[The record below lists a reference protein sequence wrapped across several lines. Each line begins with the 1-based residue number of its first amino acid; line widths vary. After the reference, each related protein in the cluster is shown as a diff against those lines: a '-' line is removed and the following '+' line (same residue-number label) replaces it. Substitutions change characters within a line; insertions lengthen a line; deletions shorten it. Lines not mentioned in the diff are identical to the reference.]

1 MVTTSSSLI
10 IEAEALDERD
20 KENVAIGYALQAETK
35 RINELT
41 KERFDAIG
49 RGDISVE
56 LCNSTVCDT
65 NYSYYSSALQAAH
78 AKIQATGSQVTYQ
91 SNQYVNDKDTL
102 NDVFLPITNLFD
114 RIPNFP
120 KVDPVLIGF
129 FAAIFIASIF
139 FGRQFSRKKRTSR
152 RNRRFI
158 KSSKWSITSDWLRRS
173 IFPLHRD
180 RYGQWSSNIP
190 DEPGRL
196 RVTPAE
202 YSRMQAFEK
211 SFATVGKSDP
221 EYFLHVTSGAKLID
235 ASRRGNELY
244 SINTIIRGRSLR
256 LLKYRDTS
264 TKVQDPLT
272 GKWIGQPY
280 VCFVPEG
287 YNKADHAMAWKF
299 RLTPSEY
306 RGTKGNEA

>member
-65 NYSYYSSALQAAH
+65 NYSYYSPALQAAY
-78 AKIQATGSQVTYQ
+78 AKIYATGSQVTYQ

-114 RIPNFP
+114 RIPLFFTPDFP
-120 KVDPVLIGF
+120 EVDPVLIGF
-129 FAAIFIASIF
+129 FVAIFITSIYI
-139 FGRQFSRKKRTSR
+139 GRQFSRKKRIAR
-152 RNRRFI
+152 RNR
-158 KSSKWSITSDWLRRS
+158 SDLRHRS
-173 IFPLHRD
+173 L
-180 RYGQWSSNIP
+180 
-190 DEPGRL
+190 DEPGIL
-196 RVTPAE
+196 RVTPEE
-202 YSRMQAFEK
+202 YRRMQEFER

-221 EYFLHVTSGAKLID
+221 EYFLHVTSGAELID

-244 SINTIIRGRSLR
+244 SIDTIIHGRSLR
-256 LLKYRDTS
+256 ILKYRDPS
-264 TKVQDPLT
+264 TKVQDPST
-272 GKWIGQPY
+272 GEWVGQLY
-280 VCFVPEG
+280 ISFVPEHI
-287 YNKADHAMAWKF
+287 NKADHGMAWKF
-299 RLTPSEY
+299 CLTPGEY
-306 RGTKGNEA
+306 RRTKRHEA

>member
-65 NYSYYSSALQAAH
+65 NYGYYSPALQAAH
-78 AKIQATGSQVTYQ
+78 AKIYATGSQVTYQ

-114 RIPNFP
+114 RITDFL

-129 FAAIFIASIF
+129 FVAIFITSIYI
-139 FGRQFSRKKRTSR
+139 GRQFSHKKRIAR
-152 RNRRFI
+152 RNRR
-158 KSSKWSITSDWLRRS
+158 DWRRKLKEL
-173 IFPLHRD
+173 IAQNTWRHR
-180 RYGQWSSNIP
+180 SN
-190 DEPGRL
+190 DEPGIL
-196 RVTPAE
+196 RVTPEE
-202 YSRMQAFEK
+202 YRRMREFER
-211 SFATVGKSDP
+211 SFNSLRTKSDP

-244 SINTIIRGRSLR
+244 SIDTIIHGRSLR
-256 LLKYRDTS
+256 ILKYRDPS
-264 TKVQDPLT
+264 TKVQDPTT
-272 GKWIGQPY
+272 GEWLGQLY
-280 VCFVPEG
+280 ISFVPEHI
-287 YNKADHAMAWKF
+287 NNADHGMAWKF
-299 RLTPSEY
+299 RLTPGEY
-306 RGTKGNEA
+306 RRTKRHEA

>member
-78 AKIQATGSQVTYQ
+78 AKIYATGSQVTYQ

-114 RIPNFP
+114 RIPDFL

-129 FAAIFIASIF
+129 FVAIFITSIYI
-139 FGRQFSRKKRTSR
+139 GRQFSHKKRIAR
-152 RNRRFI
+152 RNRR
-158 KSSKWSITSDWLRRS
+158 DWRRKLKEL
-173 IFPLHRD
+173 IAQNTWRHR
-180 RYGQWSSNIP
+180 SN
-190 DEPGRL
+190 DEPGIL
-196 RVTPAE
+196 RVTPEE
-202 YSRMQAFEK
+202 YRRMQEFER
-211 SFATVGKSDP
+211 SFVTVGKSDP

-244 SINTIIRGRSLR
+244 SIDTIIHGRSLKI
-256 LLKYRDTS
+256 LKYRDPS
-264 TKVQDPLT
+264 TKVQDLIT
-272 GKWIGQPY
+272 GEWVGQLY
-280 VCFVPEG
+280 ISFVPEHI
-287 YNKADHAMAWKF
+287 NKADHGMAWKF
-299 RLTPSEY
+299 RLTPGEY
-306 RGTKGNEA
+306 RRTKRHEA